1 MRCHFYFKLDEW
13 FLLRNHVTQYAA
25 GIMRSKSAYVYLLL
39 RTIVSNMQNVANV
52 AGNIN
57 SLHSVI
63 SQTDFHLIVSL
74 FSG

>member
-1 MRCHFYFKLDEW
+1 MVFIAKPCDPVCGG
-13 FLLRNHVTQYAA
+13 NYALQK
-25 GIMRSKSAYVYLLL
+25 RYVYLLL